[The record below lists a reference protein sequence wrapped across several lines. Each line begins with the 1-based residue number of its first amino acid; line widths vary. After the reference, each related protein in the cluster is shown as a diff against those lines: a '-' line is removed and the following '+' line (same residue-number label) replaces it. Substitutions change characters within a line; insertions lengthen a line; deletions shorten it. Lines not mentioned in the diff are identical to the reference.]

1 MASNPPDFC
10 RTQAIIAAMRL
21 GFLPLLVCTLA
32 LLGFVQD
39 DDWSLKFEDYAVK
52 KVFNGTPARPIIV
65 KKEHQEFRSAI
76 NDAAAKGPNFAGHY
90 TVAQWDCGSSC
101 LGMAVIDEAT
111 GKVFPAPFTTLT
123 MPFVDGED
131 AHAFKGLVFD
141 LKSRLFIA
149 DGCPEDK
156 QCATNYYEWKD
167 ESFKNLRMVPQKS
180 PATPSDSS
188 EQ

>member
-1 MASNPPDFC
+1 MTSNPGHFS
-10 RTQAIIAAMRL
+10 RTRAIIAAMRPR
-21 GFLPLLVCTLA
+21 FLPAIVLIGA
-32 LLGFVQD
+32 LLGFAQE
-39 DDWSLKFEDYAVK
+39 DDWSLKFEDYPVK
-52 KVFNGTPARPIIV
+52 DVFNGTPAHPIIV
-65 KKEHQEFRSAI
+65 KKEQREFRTAI

-123 MPFVDGED
+123 TPFVDGED
-131 AHAFKGLVFD
+131 AHTFKGLVFD

-167 ESFKNLRMVPQKS
+167 DAFKNLRMVPQKS

>member
-1 MASNPPDFC
+1 
-10 RTQAIIAAMRL
+10 MRPR
-21 GFLPLLVCTLA
+21 FLFLFVCAVA
-32 LLGFVQD
+32 LLGFAQE

-52 KVFNGTPARPIIV
+52 EVFNGTPARPIIV
-65 KKEHQEFRSAI
+65 RKEHREFRSVI

-90 TVAQWDCGSSC
+90 TVAQWDCGSAC

-123 MPFVDGED
+123 TPFVDGED
-131 AHAFKGLVFD
+131 AHTFKGLVFD
-141 LKSRLFIA
+141 VKSRLFIA

-167 ESFKNLRMVPQKS
+167 DSFKNLRMVPQKS
-180 PATPSDSS
+180 PSNPSDSS